1 MMAIADNEPAQHA
14 IAPEVLQQRLAE
26 AAHYAVL
33 CRIAPLLRHDVA
45 GLMQPV
51 GMLLMVLQRRIQ
63 MTTPDVEAISKN
75 LASVSALTKDATT
88 GCMNAMEWLVS
99 GEDMPVSLRSG
110 VTEAAKL
117 LETEFAAAA
126 LEIINGISDEQVTV
140 PQSFLRGVLMG
151 ALLAFC
157 DQGTV
162 GNTLQITLE
171 SGTGNTDTRDQLL
184 LRMLPGDSATSPA
197 STETNRQ
204 SRAIGWPDV
213 EALAGSFNVTMAR
226 GEDWLMLSL
235 PEPE

>member
-1 MMAIADNEPAQHA
+1 MIAIADNEPAQHA
-14 IAPEVLQQRLAE
+14 IAPEFLQQRLAE

-75 LASVSALTKDATT
+75 LASVSALTKEATT
-88 GCMNAMEWLVS
+88 GCMNAIGWLVS
-99 GEDMPVSLRSG
+99 GEDLPVSLRSG
-110 VTEAAKL
+110 VNKAAKL

-140 PQSFLRGVLMG
+140 PQTFLRSVLMG

-171 SGTGNTDTRDQLL
+171 SGTGNSDTRGLL
-184 LRMLPGDSATSPA
+184 LRMLPGDSASSPA
-197 STETNRQ
+197 STEINRQ

-235 PEPE
+235 PEAE

>member
-1 MMAIADNEPAQHA
+1 MIAIADNEPAQHA
-14 IAPEVLQQRLAE
+14 IAPEFLQQRLAE

-75 LASVSALTKDATT
+75 LASVSALTKEATT

-99 GEDMPVSLRSG
+99 GEDLPVSLRSG
-110 VTEAAKL
+110 VNKAAKL

-140 PQSFLRGVLMG
+140 PQSFLRSVLMG

-171 SGTGNTDTRDQLL
+171 SGTGNSDTRGLL
-184 LRMLPGDSATSPA
+184 LRMLPGDISTSPA
-197 STETNRQ
+197 STEINRQ
-204 SRAIGWPDV
+204 SRAIDWPDV
-213 EALAGSFNVTMAR
+213 EALAGPFNVTMAR

-235 PEPE
+235 PEAE